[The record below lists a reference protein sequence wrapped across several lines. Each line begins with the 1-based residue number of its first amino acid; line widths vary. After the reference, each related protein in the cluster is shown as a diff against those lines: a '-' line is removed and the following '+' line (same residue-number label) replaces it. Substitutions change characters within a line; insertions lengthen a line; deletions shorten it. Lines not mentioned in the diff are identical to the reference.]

1 MIIVGEDYRFTQ
13 RRIQTPIWRQHNLEL
28 RVKNANFELSW
39 DCGQNKQQAFY
50 RWWYPTTILFYLL
63 KFSQSIIKYSINLW
77 CSGIWIVKK
86 AVSNMFKCT
95 FATYISLLSPS

>member
-39 DCGQNKQQAFY
+39 DCGQNKQQAFLSLMISNY
-50 RWWYPTTILFYLL
+50 YFILL
-63 KFSQSIIKYSINLW
+63 IK
-77 CSGIWIVKK
+77 V
-86 AVSNMFKCT
+86 
-95 FATYISLLSPS
+95 

>member
-39 DCGQNKQQAFY
+39 DCGQNKQQAFFI
-50 RWWYPTTILFYLL
+50 TDDIQLLFY
-63 KFSQSIIKYSINLW
+63 F
-77 CSGIWIVKK
+77 
-86 AVSNMFKCT
+86 
-95 FATYISLLSPS
+95 TY